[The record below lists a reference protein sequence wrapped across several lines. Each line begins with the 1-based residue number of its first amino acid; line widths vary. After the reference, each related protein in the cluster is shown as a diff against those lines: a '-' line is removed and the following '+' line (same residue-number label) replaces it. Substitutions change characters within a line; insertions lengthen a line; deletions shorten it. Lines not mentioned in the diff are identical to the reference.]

1 MKTNLRKPSA
11 NRRMKRTTIFFLLPL
26 FLILSYLPLKA
37 QTLPSDVLAKLNS
50 YNVSWDSSSTTGSGA
65 SMPLGNGDITANV
78 WVEKGG
84 DLMMYIGK
92 SDTWSEATRLLK
104 IGRLRMNFSPN
115 PFVAGQPFN
124 QTLNLYKGEIDITAG
139 NTGNKVNIKVWID
152 ANNGVIHVEASGDHN
167 FVMDCKNE
175 LMRPTPYTFNTN
187 APVDAS
193 VRGVNGINGLTES
206 ADVKIS
212 KSTGIEWYH
221 RNSTSPYQT
230 ILNTE
235 NLSSLS
241 ANYPDPYLNRTF
253 GAFVKGS
260 NFTVKND
267 AELQSSSG
275 NNFALSV
282 YAYTAQTSTATLW
295 DSQLASQVTQIDQTA
310 MATAYTNHGT
320 WWDTFWN
327 RSWIFVSGDADAV
340 KVTRGY
346 LLQRFMEACQGRGQY
361 PIKFN
366 GGSLTFDYQGQN
378 GDYRAWG
385 PAYWNQNT
393 RHLYWPLLGSGDYD
407 LLMPWFNQYMNML
420 GIQQAATNKY
430 YNHGGAFFPETYNM
444 FGLYIADDWG
454 WGNTSTTASNQY
466 IRYHYQG
473 ALETLSQML
482 DYYDYTKDASFVT
495 NYIAPY
501 SAQVI
506 RFFDQ
511 HWPRVN
517 GKIKFDPANAI
528 ETYWGCT
535 NPTDYIAG
543 LRYTI
548 PRLVALN
555 SPAITSALKT
565 EWTNC
570 LNALPP
576 IPMNSD
582 NTAVLPA
589 EIYGQANNLE
599 NPECYAI
606 FPYKIYGVG
615 KPNMNV
621 GITTFTNRKFKFGHC
636 WGQDAMQAALL
647 KLTDVAKAGVIEEAN
662 ETNPAAR
669 FPAFWGPASDYIP
682 DLDNGGA
689 LMMSLQNMVMQNAN
703 DSIYVLP
710 SWPST
715 WSVDYKLQSPN
726 NTNVRV
732 VSNGTNISQL
742 TVVPSSRSSY
752 VVLPDGKQSQTMTMP
767 PVSVTWVGDADANPY
782 AVASSGL
789 SVSYSSSNTSVA
801 TIVNGKIHAV
811 GAGTCTITAT
821 QAGNGSYNVAV
832 PATQQLTVLSRTS
845 TATTIQAESW
855 SGQSGV
861 QTETTGDLN
870 GNLDVAYI
878 DNGDYTFYNNV
889 NFGTGAA
896 TMEMRVASYASV
908 PSVGSIE
915 VRSGSPT
922 GTLLGTLSVPGTN
935 GWQNW
940 ITVPCNLTGA
950 TGVQNIYLVFRNG
963 GFNLNWIYFDNSP
976 VTNTPYTGTPINI
989 PGTIEAENYD
999 NGGEGIAY
1007 HDNDAVNSG
1016 GQQRTNQGVDVENA
1030 SDATGT
1036 YDVGFTNPGEWM
1048 KYTVNVTTA
1057 GAYTLQ
1063 VRAAAPSAGAT
1074 IHVELDGTNI
1084 SGTISI
1090 PATGGWQTYQTVS
1103 VTTSSLSAGQHVLRI
1118 YEETGGFNINYITFT
1133 SIAPAPVIS
1142 SAATATG
1149 TTGTAFTYNIT
1160 ASNNPTSYNATGLP
1174 AGLTVNTT
1182 TGAITGTPTTA
1193 GTYTATVS
1201 ATNTGGTGSKQVT
1214 ITISNPAT
1222 NTPYLGTPWA
1232 IPGTIEA
1239 ENYDDGGEGV
1249 AYHDNDAINSGGQ
1262 QRTTQGVDVENA
1274 GDATG
1279 TYDVGFTNPGE
1290 WMKYT
1295 VNVTTAGTYTLQ
1307 ARVASPGT
1315 GNSFHVEL
1323 DGTTI
1328 GTIAIP
1334 TTTGWQTY
1342 QTVSVTTPSL
1352 SAGQHVLRIY
1362 EETGGFNIN
1371 YITFAAIAPAPVISS
1386 AATAT
1391 GTTGTAFTY
1400 NITASNN
1407 PTSYNATG
1415 LPAGLT
1421 VNTTTGAITGT
1432 PTTAGTYNTTVSATN
1447 SNGTGSKTVTITV
1460 TQPAPVISS
1469 ATTATG
1475 TTGAAFSYQIV
1486 ASNSPTSFGASGL
1499 PAGISVNTTTGLISG
1514 TPTTAGTYNATVT
1527 ATNSAGS
1534 GNQAVTIT
1542 ISTAASNT
1550 PYGGVAWQIP
1560 GTIEVEN
1567 YDDGGEGI
1575 AYHDNDAINSGG
1587 QQRTN
1592 QGVDVENVGD
1602 VIGTYDVGWTNAGEW
1617 MKYTVNVTTTNTYT
1631 LQLRAASP
1639 GGGSI
1644 HVELDGTNISGIISI
1659 PATGGWQTY
1668 QTVSVTTPSLSAGLH
1683 VLRIYEETG
1692 GFNLNYI
1699 TFSSATTSQPSI
1711 TSATTANAT
1720 LGTAFTY
1727 NITASNSPT
1736 SYGATG
1742 LPSGLSVN
1750 TSTGAISGTAV
1761 NSGTYS
1767 VTISATNAAGT
1778 GSATLSLTVSAAT
1791 DPSGVITCYKA
1802 PGTITVDG
1810 NLTET
1815 GWNIAKPFSKIVY
1828 GTPNNTA
1835 NFGVLWDNSNL
1846 YIGVKMLDANLFA
1859 DSPNLWDDDAIEVYI
1874 DANYNKLTSYDG
1886 MDNQIIK
1893 GYNNSGVFTKFTL
1906 SGLQHAWGTIS
1917 GGYTIELAVPWSQ
1930 LGISA
1935 PAAGTNIGFDIS
1947 YDDDDNGGTR
1957 EGQAVW
1963 NGTIDNWQNTS
1974 GFGRLTLNAGISSM
1988 RIASGDEPAVE
1999 NNTVDL
2005 YPNPVTDGILTIAV
2019 PVEWTNESSVT
2030 IWNALGA
2037 PVFSSVEVIS
2047 NHQYELELQNL
2058 TSGVYFI
2065 QIMNNGKMI
2074 TKSFIIQ

>member
-1 MKTNLRKPSA
+1 MKKYNDIDRVMTMIKSY
-11 NRRMKRTTIFFLLPL
+11 FFYLLPL
-26 FLILSYLPLKA
+26 FLILLCLQLSA
-37 QTLPSDVLAKLNS
+37 QTLPSDVQSKLNA
-50 YNVSWDSSSTTGSGA
+50 YNVSWDSSSTTGSAA
-65 SMPLGNGDITANV
+65 SMPIGNGDITANV

-115 PFVAGQPFN
+115 PFTAGQSFN
-124 QTLNLYKGEIDITAG
+124 QTLNLYKGEINITAG
-139 NTGNKVNIKVWID
+139 NTGARVTIKIWID
-152 ANNGVIHVEASGDHN
+152 ANNGVIHVEANGDHN

-175 LMRPTPYTFNTN
+175 LLRPTAYTFNTN
-187 APVDAS
+187 ATIDNS

-206 ADVKIS
+206 ADVKVS
-212 KSTGIEWYH
+212 KSSGIEWYH

-235 NLSSLS
+235 NLQSIA
-241 ANYPDPYLNRTF
+241 ANFTDPYLNRTF
-253 GAFVKGS
+253 GAYVKGS

-282 YAYTAQTSTATLW
+282 YPYTAQTSNSTLW
-295 DSQLASQVTQIDQTA
+295 DSQLATQVSQIDQTA
-310 MATAYTNHGT
+310 MATAYTSHGT
-320 WWDTFWN
+320 WWDAFWN

-340 KVTRGY
+340 NVTRGY
-346 LLQRFMEACQGRGQY
+346 LLQRFMEACQGRGKY

-366 GGSLTFDYQGQN
+366 GGTLTFDYEGQN
-378 GDYRAWG
+378 GDYRNWG

-407 LLMPWFNQYMNML
+407 LMMPWFNQYMNML

-430 YNHGGAFFPETYNM
+430 YNHGGAFFPETFNM

-454 WGNTSTTASNQY
+454 WGNTSTTASNTY

-473 ALETLSQML
+473 ALETLAQML

-501 SAQVI
+501 STQVI

-548 PRLVALN
+548 PRLTALN
-555 SPAITSALKT
+555 SPSITSDLKT

-570 LNALPP
+570 LNALPA
-576 IPMNSD
+576 IPMNS
-582 NTAVLPA
+582 NSTAVLPA

-599 NPECYAI
+599 NPECYTI

-662 ETNPAAR
+662 ETNPKAR

-689 LMMSLQNMVMQNAN
+689 LMMSLQNMLMQNAN

-715 WSVDYKLQSPN
+715 WNVDYKLQSPN
-726 NTNVRV
+726 NTNVRI

-742 TVVPSSRSSY
+742 TVIPSSRSSY

-767 PVSVTWVGDADANPY
+767 PVSVAWVGDADANPY

-789 SVSYSSSNTSVA
+789 PVTYTSSDATVA
-801 TIVNGKIHAV
+801 TILNGKIHAV

-821 QAGNGSYNVAV
+821 QSGNGNYTVAV
-832 PATQQLTVLSRTS
+832 PATQQLTVLNRTS
-845 TATTIQAESW
+845 TATTIQAESY
-855 SGQSGV
+855 SGQSGI
-861 QTETTGDLN
+861 QTETTGDVN
-870 GNLDVAYI
+870 GNLDVDFI
-878 DNGDYTFYNNV
+878 DNGDYTFYNSV
-889 NFGTGAA
+889 NFGTGAT

-908 PSVGSIE
+908 PSIGSIE

-940 ITVPCNLTGA
+940 ITVPCSLTGA

-976 VTNTPYTGTPINI
+976 VTNTPYPGAAWPI

-1007 HDNDAVNSG
+1007 HDNDVINSG
-1016 GQQRTNQGVDVENA
+1016 GQQRTNQGVDIETTG
-1030 SDATGT
+1030 DATGT
-1036 YDVGFTNPGEWM
+1036 YNIGWTNPGEWM
-1048 KYTVNVTTA
+1048 KYTVNVTAT
-1057 GAYTLQ
+1057 GVYTLQ
-1063 VRAAAPSAGAT
+1063 VRAAAPSAGSS
-1074 IHVELDGTNI
+1074 IHVELDGANI
-1084 SGTISI
+1084 SGSI
-1090 PATGGWQTYQTVS
+1090 VLPATG
-1103 VTTSSLSAGQHVLRI
+1103 
-1118 YEETGGFNINYITFT
+1118 
-1133 SIAPAPVIS
+1133 
-1142 SAATATG
+1142 
-1149 TTGTAFTYNIT
+1149 
-1160 ASNNPTSYNATGLP
+1160 
-1174 AGLTVNTT
+1174 
-1182 TGAITGTPTTA
+1182 
-1193 GTYTATVS
+1193 
-1201 ATNTGGTGSKQVT
+1201 
-1214 ITISNPAT
+1214 
-1222 NTPYLGTPWA
+1222 
-1232 IPGTIEA
+1232 
-1239 ENYDDGGEGV
+1239 
-1249 AYHDNDAINSGGQ
+1249 
-1262 QRTTQGVDVENA
+1262 
-1274 GDATG
+1274 
-1279 TYDVGFTNPGE
+1279 
-1290 WMKYT
+1290 
-1295 VNVTTAGTYTLQ
+1295 
-1307 ARVASPGT
+1307 
-1315 GNSFHVEL
+1315 
-1323 DGTTI
+1323 
-1328 GTIAIP
+1328 
-1334 TTTGWQTY
+1334 GWQTY

-1371 YITFAAIAPAPVISS
+1371 YINFAAITPAPVITS

-1391 GTTGTAFTY
+1391 GTVGTAFTY
-1400 NITASNN
+1400 NITASNS
-1407 PTSYNATG
+1407 PTGYNATG

-1421 VNTTTGAITGT
+1421 LNTTNGA
-1432 PTTAGTYNTTVSATN
+1432 
-1447 SNGTGSKTVTITV
+1447 
-1460 TQPAPVISS
+1460 
-1469 ATTATG
+1469 
-1475 TTGAAFSYQIV
+1475 
-1486 ASNSPTSFGASGL
+1486 
-1499 PAGISVNTTTGLISG
+1499 ISG
-1514 TPTTAGTYNATVT
+1514 TPTTAGTFNATVS
-1527 ATNSAGS
+1527 ATNAGGS
-1534 GNQAVTIT
+1534 GSKQVTIT
-1542 ISTAASNT
+1542 ISNPVTNT
-1550 PYGGVAWQIP
+1550 PYPTNPWPIP
-1560 GTIEVEN
+1560 GTIEAEN
-1567 YDDGGEGI
+1567 YDNGGEGI
-1575 AYHDNDAINSGG
+1575 AYHDNDVINSGG

-1592 QGVDVENVGD
+1592 QGVDIETTGD
-1602 VIGTYDVGWTNAGEW
+1602 ATGTYNIGWTNPGEW
-1617 MKYTVNVTTTNTYT
+1617 MKYTVNVTATGVYT
-1631 LQLRAASP
+1631 LQVRAAAPSA
-1639 GGGSI
+1639 GSSI
-1644 HVELDGTNISGIISI
+1644 HVELDGANISGSIVI

-1668 QTVSVTTPSLSAGLH
+1668 QTVSVTTPSLSAGQH

-1692 GFNLNYI
+1692 GFNINYI
-1699 TFSSATTSQPSI
+1699 NFASTTVSKPSI
-1711 TSATTANAT
+1711 TSATTASAT
-1720 LGTAFTY
+1720 LGVAFTY

-1742 LPSGLSVN
+1742 LPSGVSIN
-1750 TSTGAISGTAV
+1750 TNTGVISGTPV
-1761 NSGTYS
+1761 NVGTYS
-1767 VTISATNAAGT
+1767 ISLSATNAAGT
-1778 GSATLSLTVSAAT
+1778 GNATLSLTVSTAT

-1802 PGTITVDG
+1802 PATVTVNG
-1810 NLTET
+1810 SLTET
-1815 GWNIAKPFSKIVY
+1815 GWNITRPFSKTVF

-1835 NFGVLWDNSNL
+1835 TFGVMWDNSNL

-1859 DSPNLWDDDAIEVYI
+1859 DSPSLWDDDAVEIYI
-1874 DANYNKLTSYDG
+1874 DANYNRLSTYDG

-1917 GGYTIELAVPWSQ
+1917 GGYTIEMAIPWSQ
-1930 LGISA
+1930 LGIST
-1935 PAAGTNIGFDIS
+1935 PASGTNIGFDIS

-1963 NGTIDNWQNTS
+1963 NGTIDNWENTS
-1974 GFGRLTLNAGISSM
+1974 GFGRLTLSAGNSSM
-1988 RIASGDEPAVE
+1988 RVAFEDESVVG
-1999 NNTVDL
+1999 NNSVDL
-2005 YPNPVTDGILTIAV
+2005 YPNPVTEGILNIDV
-2019 PVEWTNESSVT
+2019 PADWAEKVSVT
-2030 IWNALGA
+2030 IWNG
-2037 PVFSSVEVIS
+2037 SGESVLKGMQTIS
-2047 NHQYELELQNL
+2047 NHRYELELRNL
-2058 TSGVYFI
+2058 NAGVYFI
-2065 QIMNNGKMI
+2065 QIENEGKII